1 MGLTIQAILG
11 SNQPQTLSGIET
23 ISPIPSTTKPR
34 APTNP
39 KPSQGLKPCRIKAE
53 AEDTER
59 SNQPQTLSGI
69 ETATEYDLA
78 ELLQSSNQ
86 PQTLSGIETTP
97 TSTDALACDSSN
109 QPQTLSGI
117 ETTWAGSIARLGR
130 SSNQP
135 QTLSGIET
143 GRFDRRHRL
152 SFTLQPTPNPLRD

>member
-86 PQTLSGIETTP
+86 PQTLSGIETYYLNRTGFNG
-97 TSTDALACDSSN
+97 LCSN

-117 ETTWAGSIARLGR
+117 ETIV
-130 SSNQP
+130 
-135 QTLSGIET
+135 
-143 GRFDRRHRL
+143 
-152 SFTLQPTPNPLRD
+152 